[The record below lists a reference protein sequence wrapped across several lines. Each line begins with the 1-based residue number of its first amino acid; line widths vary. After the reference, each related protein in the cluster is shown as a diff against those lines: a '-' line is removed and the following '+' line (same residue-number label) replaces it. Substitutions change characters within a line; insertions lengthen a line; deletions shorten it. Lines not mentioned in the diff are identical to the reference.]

1 VIPAFCNKTVHKFL
15 EVLYMSS
22 LSTKA
27 QVHSVGAVVQK
38 QYAAIKDAQI
48 SKGSLAWRLL
58 QGVLFSAVI
67 SLLAYR
73 RRSLSRSGIMGAM
86 LTGTTTFGLGGWSWG
101 LSLIFFFVSSSF
113 FSHFRAQDKGTVA
126 ADKFS
131 KGGQRDINQVI
142 ANGGVATLFALGYGY
157 APSPAMREMCQA
169 GYAGALATATADT
182 WATELGVL
190 SSQSPRLVTTGKRV
204 APGTSGGIT
213 LLGTAAAG
221 SGALALGSTF
231 WLLESGK
238 KSLAWLPFIALLS
251 GWGGS
256 FVDSLLGATVQVMYF
271 CPTCEKETEKRVH
284 NCGTK
289 TLPLRGSPWLNN
301 DAVNFLSTLS
311 GALLALA
318 MHKAARRRY
327 R

>member
-1 VIPAFCNKTVHKFL
+1 
-15 EVLYMSS
+15 MSS

-27 QVHSVGAVVQK
+27 QVYSVGAIVQR
-38 QYAAIKDAQI
+38 QYAAIKDLQT
-48 SKGSLAWRLL
+48 SKGSLVWRLL

-73 RRSLSRSGIMGAM
+73 RRSLSRSGIIGAM

-101 LSLIFFFVSSSF
+101 LSLIFFFASSSF
-113 FSHFRAQDKGTVA
+113 FSHFRARDKARVA

-131 KGGQRDINQVI
+131 KGGRRDIHQVI

-204 APGTSGGIT
+204 APGTSGGVT
-213 LLGTAAAG
+213 LFGTAAAG
-221 SGALALGSTF
+221 LGALALGSTF
-231 WLLESGK
+231 WLLERSQ
-238 KSLAWLPFIALLS
+238 KSLAWLPFIALLG

-256 FVDSLLGATVQVMYF
+256 FVDSLLGATVQAMYF
-271 CPTCEKETEKRVH
+271 CPTCGKETEKLVH

-289 TLPLRGSPWLNN
+289 TLPLRGVPWLNN

-318 MHKAARRRY
+318 THKAVRRRY